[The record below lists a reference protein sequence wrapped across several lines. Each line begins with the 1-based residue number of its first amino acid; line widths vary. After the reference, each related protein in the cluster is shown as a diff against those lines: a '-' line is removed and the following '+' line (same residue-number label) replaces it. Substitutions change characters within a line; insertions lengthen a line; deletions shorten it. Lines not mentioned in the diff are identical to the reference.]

1 MNKKF
6 VVLLSLA
13 GVAILSLVLVLAA
26 SAVGGASFTTFN
38 KHVDGSDVCKQT
50 EINCNHYGA
59 KEYVWLN
66 GGPEANG
73 LKPDGDYFFAVL
85 EPGGQP
91 NPNDQGAVQDKNLSD
106 DYDCYLNRT
115 FTITDGEVS
124 DYTGD
129 PSCPAPY
136 NTFTDPHDLDDG
148 KTGPPGTPNG
158 DPPYIRLFPY
168 STTTNPGGVY
178 IMAICSLADGY
189 PVDPRDCKYDAFKVV
204 KGAEEK
210 KFQFMLSGIKFNDY
224 DMDGEADEG
233 EPGIPGWIITIVGK
247 GAAGEDIDTTETT
260 DGDGYWEY
268 TSHTYMFN
276 GKNKQ
281 QEVNL
286 LICEEPQDGWV
297 QSSIPYAPESQEADV
312 TVEGDYCYRVI
323 IPPDGPEFAYVYDLN
338 FGNYPQGDV
347 SGGKYYDTNE
357 NGQWDEGEPW
367 LEGWKI
373 NWDGSQVVTGSDG
386 MFYLT
391 VNPGTYTFQEVQG
404 ANGWVQTG
412 NIFDQSTTSGG
423 ASVSLA
429 AFIYTVIIPNDQPST
444 VDGLFFGNVCKIAP
458 GGRTPGFWQNNNGQE
473 LLSAHPEWLAE
484 LRDLNLVDEQGNDF
498 DPFTP
503 EDVANWIL
511 SDAGQ
516 NMAWKLSS
524 FVAADTL
531 NVLAGFTDPTVY
543 AQGQTVGYWIDYG
556 NELLG
561 LYPLTPPGAEGRA
574 EQTYVKDILDAV
586 ANGKSFVQPAPGTAC
601 GDPYAS

>member
-1 MNKKF
+1 MKKLTIILLL
-6 VVLLSLA
+6 VVALA
-13 GVAILSLVLVLAA
+13 AVAVLAT
-26 SAVGGASFTTFN
+26 SAVGGAGFTTFN
-38 KHVDGSDVCKQT
+38 KHVDGNDVCKQT

-91 NPNDQGAVQDKNLSD
+91 NPNDQGAVEDKNLSD

-115 FTITDGEVS
+115 FTIADGEVS
-124 DYTGD
+124 AYTGSA
-129 PSCPAPY
+129 SCPAPY

-148 KTGPPGTPNG
+148 KTGKPGEPNG
-158 DPPYIRLFPY
+158 LPPYIRLFPY

-178 IMAICSLADGY
+178 IMAICSLDEGY

-204 KGAEEK
+204 KGVEEK
-210 KFQFMLSGIKFNDY
+210 KFQFMLSGFKFNDY
-224 DMDGEADEG
+224 DMDGEFDG
-233 EPGIPGWIITIVGK
+233 VEPGIAGWTIKIDGY
-247 GAAGEDIDTTETT
+247 GAYGEEIHTTETT
-260 DGDGYWEY
+260 GEGGYWEY
-268 TSHTYMFN
+268 WSDLYMFK
-276 GKNKQ
+276 GKTEQ

-297 QSSIPYAPESQEADV
+297 QSDIPFAPESQEAAV
-312 TVEGDYCYRVI
+312 TVEDSCYRVI

-338 FGNYPQGDV
+338 FGNYPQGEI

-367 LEGWKI
+367 LEGWEI
-373 NWDGSQVVTGSDG
+373 TYDGSSLFTGADG
-386 MFYLT
+386 HFMVILD
-391 VNPGTYTFQEVQG
+391 PGTYVFAEVPG
-404 ANGWVQTG
+404 SNGWVQTG
-412 NIFDQSTTSGG
+412 NTVDQSSVTYGG
-423 ASVSLA
+423 SVDPLVTLA
-429 AFIYTVIIPNDQPST
+429 DFAYTVIVPNDMPSWI
-444 VDGLFFGNVCKIAP
+444 DGLYFGNVCKIAP

-473 LLSAHPEWLAE
+473 LLAAHPEWLAV
-484 LRDLNLVDEQGNDF
+484 LRDLNLVDEDGNDF
-498 DPFTP
+498 DPYTA

-543 AQGQTVGYWIDYG
+543 ANGQTVGYWIDYG

-561 LYPLTPPGAEGRA
+561 LYPLTPAGAEGRA
-574 EQTYVKDILDAV
+574 EQTYVKDILDKV
-586 ANGKSFVQPAPGTAC
+586 ANGLSFVQPAPGTAC
-601 GDPYAS
+601 GDPYP